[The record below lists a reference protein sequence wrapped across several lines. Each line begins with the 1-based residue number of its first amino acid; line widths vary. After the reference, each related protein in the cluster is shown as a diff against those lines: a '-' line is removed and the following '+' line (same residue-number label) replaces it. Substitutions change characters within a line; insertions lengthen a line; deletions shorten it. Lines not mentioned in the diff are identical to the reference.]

1 MESAPT
7 SLRDQLPVLRREDAR
22 SHDSPPSGPMIGF
35 GFGPAP
41 GVVVVPEWLRLRT
54 GAPVPLIA
62 APLTGAVVVSLSAAP
77 RCSCE
82 P

>member
-1 MESAPT
+1 
-7 SLRDQLPVLRREDAR
+7 
-22 SHDSPPSGPMIGF
+22 MIGF